1 MLAMLSEQGMTL
13 SSMSFVLKVREFF
26 IWKVSISR
34 ATLSDFQFR
43 MLEGLLEC
51 SDEERTLERF
61 DGYDIGLQERQWEGG

>member
-13 SSMSFVLKVREFF
+13 SLMSFVLKVREFF

-51 SDEERTLERF
+51 SGEERTLERF
-61 DGYDIGLQERQWEGG
+61 DGYDIGL

>member
-1 MLAMLSEQGMTL
+1 MGVSLSDGNTVLSERGITV
-13 SSMSFVLKVREFF
+13 SYISFVLKVREFF

-61 DGYDIGLQERQWEGG
+61 DGYDIEL